1 MTPRPTFEL
10 EIGHLKVGLG
20 ERTLIMGALNV
31 TPDSFSDGGLY
42 LGPAMAVAHGLEL
55 VRQGADWIDV
65 GGESTRPGSRP
76 VSAEEELR
84 RVLPVIQGLR
94 RKLRSTPI
102 SIDTT
107 KAEVAEKAV
116 EAGASILND
125 VSGLRFD
132 PRLADVA
139 RRYKTP
145 LILMHLRGRPETMQT
160 RPFAKDIMQSV
171 KRGLARSLQ
180 RALAA
185 GVRRSQL
192 ILDPGLGFGKSRI
205 QNFEILA
212 HLGQLRRF
220 ALPILVGSS
229 RKSFVQAIA
238 AGAGLHA
245 AAPRGRSSQRGAA
258 AFWPMIENLKTRPV
272 IPAKLVLRGGGGAG
286 IHRGGEGL
294 DSRPLGKL
302 GASSGQAFR
311 KNDWKQAPTL
321 QLGDAAALVASILA
335 GAHIVRVHD
344 VAGVLPAVRVADAVL
359 TAAR

>member
-1 MTPRPTFEL
+1 MTSRPTFEL
-10 EIGHLKVGLG
+10 TIGHLKVRLG

-42 LGPAMAVAHGLEL
+42 VDPARAVEHGLEL

-65 GGESTRPGSRP
+65 GGESTRPGSQP
-76 VSAEEELR
+76 VSAQEELR
-84 RVLPVIQGLR
+84 RVLPVIRSLR

-107 KAEVAEKAV
+107 KAEVAEQAAQ
-116 EAGASILND
+116 AGASILND

-160 RPFAKDIMQSV
+160 RPFVRDIMQSV
-171 KRGLARSLQ
+171 NRGLAHSLQ

-185 GVRRSQL
+185 GLPKSRL
-192 ILDPGLGFGKSRI
+192 ILDPGLGFGKSRF

-212 HLGQLRRF
+212 RLGQLRRF
-220 ALPILVGSS
+220 GLPILVGTS

-238 AGAGLHA
+238 AGAGLRA
-245 AAPRGRSSQRGAA
+245 AARHGPSSKRGAMA
-258 AFWPMIENLKTRPV
+258 YWPMFENLKMPPV
-272 IPAKLVLRGGGGAG
+272 IPAKAG
-286 IHRGGEGL
+286 IHRAGEGL
-294 DSRPLGKL
+294 DSR
-302 GASSGQAFR
+302 FR
-311 KNDWKQAPTL
+311 GNDGERALAL
-321 QLGDAAALVASILA
+321 QLGDAAAVVASILA

-344 VAGVLPAVRVADAVL
+344 VAAVMPAVRIADAVL
-359 TAAR
+359 AGSG

>member
-10 EIGHLKVGLG
+10 KIGHLNVRLG
-20 ERTLIMGALNV
+20 ERTIIMGALNV

-42 LGPAMAVAHGLEL
+42 LDPATAVEHGLEL
-55 VRQGADWIDV
+55 ARQGADWIDV

-76 VSAEEELR
+76 ISAEEELE

-107 KAEVAEKAV
+107 KAEVAEKAAQ
-116 EAGASILND
+116 AGAGILND

-139 RRYKTP
+139 RRYRAV

-160 RPFAKDIMQSV
+160 RPFAKDIMQSLQG
-171 KRGLARSLQ
+171 GLERSVQ

-185 GVRRSQL
+185 GLRRSQL
-192 ILDPGLGFGKSRI
+192 ILDPGLGFGKTRF

-212 HLGQLRRF
+212 HLGKLRRF
-220 ALPILVGSS
+220 GLPILVGTS
-229 RKSFVQAIA
+229 RKSFVQAVA
-238 AGAGLHA
+238 SSEGLHA
-245 AAPRGRSSQRGAA
+245 AAIHGSRSKRGGA
-258 AFWPMIENLKTRPV
+258 AFWPMIEHLK
-272 IPAKLVLRGGGGAG
+272 AQHA
-286 IHRGGEGL
+286 
-294 DSRPLGKL
+294 
-302 GASSGQAFR
+302 AA
-311 KNDWKQAPTL
+311 L
-321 QLGDAAALVASILA
+321 QLGDAAAVVASILA

-344 VAGVLPAVRVADAVL
+344 VAGILPAVRIADAVL
-359 TAAR
+359 AASP

>member
-1 MTPRPTFEL
+1 MTPRPTFDL
-10 EIGHLKVGLG
+10 QIGRLKVRLG

-42 LGPAMAVAHGLEL
+42 LDPASAAEHGLEL

-76 VSAEEELR
+76 VSAQEELR
-84 RVLPVIQGLR
+84 RVLPVIRSLR

-107 KAEVAEKAV
+107 KAEVAEQAV
-116 EAGASILND
+116 QAGASILND

-132 PRLADVA
+132 PSLADVA

-160 RPFAKDIMQSV
+160 RPFVRDIMQSLQ
-171 KRGLARSLQ
+171 RGLERSLQ

-185 GVRRSQL
+185 GLSRSQV

-220 ALPILVGSS
+220 GLPILVGTS

-245 AAPRGRSSQRGAA
+245 TALHVPRSKGGAA
-258 AFWPMIENLKTRPV
+258 AYWPMMENLSSNRV
-272 IPAKLVLRGGGGAG
+272 IPAKAG
-286 IHRGGEGL
+286 IHRVAEDALKDL
-294 DSRPLGKL
+294 DSRSPAFAEDKL
-302 GASSGQAFR
+302 RG
-311 KNDWKQAPTL
+311 NDWAQAPTL
-321 QLGDAAALVASILA
+321 QLGDAAAVVASILA

-344 VAGVLPAVRVADAVL
+344 VAGILPAVRIADAVL
-359 TAAR
+359 NASR

>member
-1 MTPRPTFEL
+1 MVPRPTFEL
-10 EIGHLKVGLG
+10 EIGHRKVRLG

-31 TPDSFSDGGLY
+31 TPDSFSDGGLF
-42 LGPAMAVAHGLEL
+42 LDPTKAVEHGLEL

-76 VSAEEELR
+76 IPVEEELR

-107 KAEVAEKAV
+107 KSEVAEKAV
-116 EAGASILND
+116 RAGASILND

-160 RPFAKDIMQSV
+160 KPFVRDIMQSLQ
-171 KRGLARSLQ
+171 RGLTRSLG

-192 ILDPGLGFGKSRI
+192 IVDPGLGFGKSRF

-212 HLGQLRRF
+212 NLVRLRRF
-220 ALPILVGSS
+220 GLPILVGSS

-238 AGAGLHA
+238 SGAGLHA
-245 AAPRGRSSQRGAA
+245 ATRHGRRSKRGAA
-258 AFWPMIENLKTRPV
+258 AYWPMLEQV
-272 IPAKLVLRGGGGAG
+272 GAG
-286 IHRGGEGL
+286 HGV
-294 DSRPLGKL
+294 PL
-302 GASSGQAFR
+302 
-311 KNDWKQAPTL
+311 L
-321 QLGDAAALVASILA
+321 QLGDAAAVVASILA
-335 GAHIVRVHD
+335 GAHIVRLHD
-344 VAGVLPAVRVADAVL
+344 VAGIVPAVRIADAVL
-359 TAAR
+359 AAVRHGQ

>member
-1 MTPRPTFEL
+1 MRPRPVFDL
-10 EIGHLKVGLG
+10 DIQGRKVRLG

-31 TPDSFSDGGLY
+31 TPDSFSDGGRY
-42 LGPAMAVAHGLEL
+42 LDPARAVAHGLEL

-76 VSAEEELR
+76 IPAEEELR
-84 RVLPVIQGLR
+84 RVLPVIRSLR

-107 KAEVAEKAV
+107 KAEVAEKAAQ
-116 EAGASILND
+116 AGVSVLND

-139 RRYKTP
+139 RRYKIP

-160 RPFAKDIMQSV
+160 MPFAGDIWRSLN
-171 KRGLARSLQ
+171 RGLAWSLQ

-185 GVRRSQL
+185 GLRRSQL
-192 ILDPGLGFGKSRI
+192 ILDPGLGFGKSRF

-212 HLGQLRRF
+212 HLAKLQRF
-220 ALPILVGSS
+220 GLPILVGTS

-245 AAPRGRSSQRGAA
+245 AAFHGSRRQGDPAA
-258 AFWPMIENLKTRPV
+258 YWPMMENLKAQVRARHGVPL
-272 IPAKLVLRGGGGAG
+272 PA
-286 IHRGGEGL
+286 
-294 DSRPLGKL
+294 
-302 GASSGQAFR
+302 
-311 KNDWKQAPTL
+311 
-321 QLGDAAALVASILA
+321 DAAAVVASILG

-344 VAGVLPAVRVADAVL
+344 VAAVLPAVRIADAL
-359 TAAR
+359 LAASR